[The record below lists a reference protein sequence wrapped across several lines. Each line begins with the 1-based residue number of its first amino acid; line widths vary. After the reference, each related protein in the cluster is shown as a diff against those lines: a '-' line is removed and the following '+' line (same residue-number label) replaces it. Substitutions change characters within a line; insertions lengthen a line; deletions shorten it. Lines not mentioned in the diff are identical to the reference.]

1 MDFWSGSVKIV
12 LLISTEFV
20 IAFGGKM
27 WEAMKIWVVLEK
39 GNAHSEIWVLKQET
53 VSLTV

>member
-12 LLISTEFV
+12 LLINTEFV

-27 WEAMKIWVVLEK
+27 GEAMKIWVVLEK